1 MAVGSGEQG
10 KLSGELARK
19 RDAPT
24 STYLVFE
31 IKDGLLAGQGLSQSE
46 QARSLASRALAAL
59 GTWPRRGGAAV
70 TVTVTKKHAMLR
82 PLGLGFLSRGC
93 LDGAGGDGWETVV
106 WLRLHRACCVVV
118 ASGRGEW
125 VERSRSRGPPWE
137 EEMDKATSLGPQEF
151 QAPGL
156 EQLS

>member
-1 MAVGSGEQG
+1 MAVGSREQVR
-10 KLSGELARK
+10 LSGELAWK

-31 IKDGLLAGQGLSQSE
+31 IKDGLLAGGLSQSE
-46 QARSLASRALAAL
+46 QAQSLASRALAAL

-70 TVTVTKKHAMLR
+70 TVTVTKRHAMLR

-93 LDGAGGDGWETVV
+93 LDGVEGGMGGRQWSGSDCTGPAV
-106 WLRLHRACCVVV
+106 CV